1 MNVSNFIS
9 KRYLFAKKSRNI
21 INLISLISLFGL
33 LVSAA
38 SLVVILSGFNGI
50 QKYVEDVYGKFSAS
64 LYIYPKTGKFIQ
76 ESDSIF
82 SKLELNN
89 KVKYYSKII
98 EETAM
103 LKFEN
108 KWVTAK
114 VRGIDTTTYN
124 KLNWSSNLI
133 EGDGKLYIENYP
145 KILLGYGIQNELQ
158 IPYNENINNEIKIFS
173 ISNKKQLS
181 IQNQSLLKKNNL
193 IFGGVYTINPELDFS
208 SAMVDYNTA
217 NLIFERQNGA
227 NYIEVFLKDNE
238 EIFSAKKLLT
248 TLNPDYIFKTHK
260 ENNQLIYAASDAEKW
275 IVLAVLIFVLIL
287 SSFTVVA
294 SITMLII
301 DKKKDIKSLIAL
313 GCDTKTIKN
322 IFFKE
327 GLMISYLGSLSGLI
341 IGTIICLIQMKFH
354 LLKLENAAIEY
365 WPVLI
370 KFQDI
375 LLLLAILFVTGF
387 VSAYL
392 PGKILVNKLL
402 RS

>member
-1 MNVSNFIS
+1 MNISNFIS

-64 LYIYPKTGKFIQ
+64 IYVYPLSGKFIA
-76 ESDSIF
+76 EHDSIF
-82 SKLELNN
+82 SVIKLNN
-89 KVKYYSKII
+89 QVKYYSKVI

-108 KWVTAK
+108 KWVTATIK
-114 VRGIDTTTYN
+114 GVDSNTYN
-124 KLNWSSNLI
+124 KKTWNLNLI
-133 EGDGKLYIENYP
+133 EGNGELYIENFP
-145 KILLGYGIQNELQ
+145 KILLGYGLQNELQ

-181 IQNQSLLKKNNL
+181 IQNQSSLKKNNL
-193 IFGGVYTINPELDFS
+193 IFGGVYSINPELDFS
-208 SAMVDYNTA
+208 SAMVDYKAA
-217 NLIFERQNGA
+217 NQIFESQNGA
-227 NYIEVFLKDNE
+227 NYLEIFLKDNKN
-238 EIFSAKKLLT
+238 IFTIKKVLEAQ
-248 TLNPDYIFKTHK
+248 NPDYIFKTHK

-275 IVLAVLIFVLIL
+275 MVLAVLIFVLIL
-287 SSFTVVA
+287 SSFTVVS

-313 GCDTKTIKN
+313 GCNTKTIKN

-327 GLMISYLGSLSGLI
+327 GLMISYLGSISGLI
-341 IGTIICLIQMKFH
+341 IGTIICFIQMKFH

-370 KFQDI
+370 KPQDL
-375 LLLLAILFVTGF
+375 LLLLAILFITGL
-387 VSAYL
+387 VAAYL

-402 RS
+402 KS

>member
-1 MNVSNFIS
+1 MNISNFIS

-64 LYIYPKTGKFIQ
+64 IYVYPLSGKFIA
-76 ESDSIF
+76 EHDSIF
-82 SKLELNN
+82 SVIKLNN
-89 KVKYYSKII
+89 QVKYYSKVI

-108 KWVTAK
+108 KWVTATIK
-114 VRGIDTTTYN
+114 GVDSNTYN
-124 KLNWSSNLI
+124 KKTWSLNLI
-133 EGDGKLYIENYP
+133 EGNGELYIENFP
-145 KILLGYGIQNELQ
+145 KILLGYGLQNELQ
-158 IPYNENINNEIKIFS
+158 IPYNENISNEIKIFS

-181 IQNQSLLKKNNL
+181 IQNQSSLKKNNL
-193 IFGGVYTINPELDFS
+193 IFGGVYSINPELDFS
-208 SAMVDYNTA
+208 SAMLDYKAA
-217 NLIFERQNGA
+217 NQIFERQNGA
-227 NYIEVFLKDNE
+227 NYLEIFLKDNKN
-238 EIFSAKKLLT
+238 IFTIKKVLEAQ
-248 TLNPDYIFKTHK
+248 NPDYIFKTHK

-275 IVLAVLIFVLIL
+275 MVLAVLIFVLIL
-287 SSFTVVA
+287 SSFTVVS

-313 GCDTKTIKN
+313 GCNTKTIKN

-327 GLMISYLGSLSGLI
+327 GLMISYLGSISGLI
-341 IGTIICLIQMKFH
+341 IGTIICFIQMKFH

-370 KFQDI
+370 KPQDL
-375 LLLLAILFVTGF
+375 LLLLAILFITGL
-387 VSAYL
+387 VAAYL

-402 RS
+402 KS

>member
-82 SKLELNN
+82 LKLELNN

-248 TLNPDYIFKTHK
+248 NQNPDYIFKTHK

-370 KFQDI
+370 KSQDI

>member
-1 MNVSNFIS
+1 MNISNFIS

-64 LYIYPKTGKFIQ
+64 IYVYPLSGKFIA
-76 ESDSIF
+76 EHDSIF
-82 SKLELNN
+82 SVIKLNN
-89 KVKYYSKII
+89 QVKYYSKVI

-108 KWVTAK
+108 KWVTATIK
-114 VRGIDTTTYN
+114 GVDSNTYN
-124 KLNWSSNLI
+124 KKTWSLNLI
-133 EGDGKLYIENYP
+133 EGNGELYIENFP
-145 KILLGYGIQNELQ
+145 KILLGYGLQNELQ

-181 IQNQSLLKKNNL
+181 IQNQSSLKKNNL
-193 IFGGVYTINPELDFS
+193 IFGGVYSINPELDFS
-208 SAMVDYNTA
+208 SAMLDYKAA
-217 NLIFERQNGA
+217 NQIFERQNGA
-227 NYIEVFLKDNE
+227 NYLEIFLKDNKN
-238 EIFSAKKLLT
+238 IFTIKKVLEAQ
-248 TLNPDYIFKTHK
+248 NPDYIFKTHK

-275 IVLAVLIFVLIL
+275 MVLAVLIFVLIL
-287 SSFTVVA
+287 SSFTVVS

-313 GCDTKTIKN
+313 GCNTKTIKN

-327 GLMISYLGSLSGLI
+327 GLMISYLGSISGLI
-341 IGTIICLIQMKFH
+341 IGTIICFIQMKFH

-370 KFQDI
+370 KPQDL
-375 LLLLAILFVTGF
+375 LLLLAILFITGL
-387 VSAYL
+387 VAAYL
-392 PGKILVNKLL
+392 PGKILINKLL
-402 RS
+402 KS

>member
-1 MNVSNFIS
+1 MNISNFIS

-64 LYIYPKTGKFIQ
+64 IYVYPLSGKFIA
-76 ESDSIF
+76 EHDSIF
-82 SKLELNN
+82 SVIKLNN
-89 KVKYYSKII
+89 QVKYYSKVI

-108 KWVTAK
+108 KWVTATIK
-114 VRGIDTTTYN
+114 GVDSNTYN
-124 KLNWSSNLI
+124 KKTWSLNLI
-133 EGDGKLYIENYP
+133 EGNGELYIENFP
-145 KILLGYGIQNELQ
+145 KILLGYGLQNELQ

-181 IQNQSLLKKNNL
+181 IQNQSSLKKNNL
-193 IFGGVYTINPELDFS
+193 IFGGVYSINPELDFS
-208 SAMVDYNTA
+208 SAMVDYKAA
-217 NLIFERQNGA
+217 NQIFERQNGA
-227 NYIEVFLKDNE
+227 NYLEIFLKDNKN
-238 EIFSAKKLLT
+238 IFTIKKVLEAQ
-248 TLNPDYIFKTHK
+248 NPDYIFKTHK

-275 IVLAVLIFVLIL
+275 MVLAVLIFVLIL
-287 SSFTVVA
+287 SSFTVVS

-313 GCDTKTIKN
+313 GCNTKTIKN

-327 GLMISYLGSLSGLI
+327 GLMISYLGSISGLI
-341 IGTIICLIQMKFH
+341 IGTIICFIQMKFH

-365 WPVLI
+365 WPVLV
-370 KFQDI
+370 KPQDL
-375 LLLLAILFVTGF
+375 LLLLAILFITGL
-387 VSAYL
+387 VAAYL

-402 RS
+402 KS

>member
-1 MNVSNFIS
+1 MNISNFIS

-64 LYIYPKTGKFIQ
+64 IYIYPQTGKFFK

-89 KVKYYSKII
+89 QVKYFSKII

-108 KWVTAK
+108 KWVTATIK
-114 VRGIDTTTYN
+114 GIDTNTYN
-124 KLNWSSNLI
+124 KKNWSSNLI
-133 EGDGKLYIENYP
+133 EGNSELYIENYP

-158 IPYNENINNEIKIFS
+158 IPYNKNINNEIKIYS
-173 ISNKKQLS
+173 ISNKKKLS
-181 IQNQSLLKKNNL
+181 IQNQSSLKKNNL

-208 SAMVDYNTA
+208 SAMVDYKIA

-227 NYIEVFLKDNE
+227 NYIEVFLKDDE
-238 EIFSAKKLLT
+238 EIFANKKLLVAQ
-248 TLNPDYIFKTHK
+248 NPDYIFKTHE

-275 IVLAVLIFVLIL
+275 MVLAVLIFVLIL

-313 GCDTKTIKN
+313 GCNTKTIKN

-327 GLMISYLGSLSGLI
+327 GLMISYLGSISGLI
-341 IGTIICLIQMKFH
+341 FGSIICLIQMKFH
-354 LLKLENAAIEY
+354 LLKLENSAIEY

-370 KFQDI
+370 KPNDI
-375 LLLLAILFVTGF
+375 LLLLVVLFITGF

-402 RS
+402 KS

>member
-76 ESDSIF
+76 EKDSIF

-89 KVKYYSKII
+89 KEKYYSKII

-248 TLNPDYIFKTHK
+248 NQNPDYIFKTHK

-370 KFQDI
+370 KSQDI

>member
-1 MNVSNFIS
+1 MNISNFIS

-64 LYIYPKTGKFIQ
+64 IYVYPLSGKFIA
-76 ESDSIF
+76 EHDSIF
-82 SKLELNN
+82 SVIKLNN
-89 KVKYYSKII
+89 QVKYYSKVI

-108 KWVTAK
+108 KWVTATIK
-114 VRGIDTTTYN
+114 GVDSNTYN
-124 KLNWSSNLI
+124 KKTWSLNLI
-133 EGDGKLYIENYP
+133 EGNGELYIENFP
-145 KILLGYGIQNELQ
+145 KILLGYGLQNELQ

-181 IQNQSLLKKNNL
+181 IQNQSSLKKNNL
-193 IFGGVYTINPELDFS
+193 IFGGVYSINPELDFS
-208 SAMVDYNTA
+208 SAMVDYKAA
-217 NLIFERQNGA
+217 NQIFERQNGA
-227 NYIEVFLKDNE
+227 NYLEIFLKDNKN
-238 EIFSAKKLLT
+238 IFTIKKVLEAQ
-248 TLNPDYIFKTHK
+248 NPDYIFKTHK

-275 IVLAVLIFVLIL
+275 MVLAVLIFVLIL
-287 SSFTVVA
+287 SSFTVIS

-313 GCDTKTIKN
+313 GCNTKTIKN

-327 GLMISYLGSLSGLI
+327 GLMISYLGSISGLI
-341 IGTIICLIQMKFH
+341 IGTIICFIQMKFH

-370 KFQDI
+370 KPQDL
-375 LLLLAILFVTGF
+375 LLLLAILFITGL
-387 VSAYL
+387 VAAYL

-402 RS
+402 KS

>member
-1 MNVSNFIS
+1 MNISNFIS

-64 LYIYPKTGKFIQ
+64 IYIYPQSGKFFQ

-89 KVKYYSKII
+89 QVKYFSKII

-108 KWVTAK
+108 KWVTATVK
-114 VRGIDTTTYN
+114 GIDTNTYN
-124 KLNWSSNLI
+124 KKNWSSNLI
-133 EGDGKLYIENYP
+133 EGNPELYIENYP
-145 KILLGYGIQNELQ
+145 KILLSYGIQNQLQ
-158 IPYNENINNEIKIFS
+158 IPYNENINNEIKIYS
-173 ISNKKQLS
+173 ISNKKKLS
-181 IQNQSLLKKNNL
+181 IQNQSSLKKNNL

-208 SAMVDYNTA
+208 SAFVDYKAA

-227 NYIEVFLKDNE
+227 NYIEVFLKDDE
-238 EIFSAKKLLT
+238 EIFANKKLLT
-248 TLNPDYIFKTHK
+248 AQNPNYIFKTHK

-275 IVLAVLIFVLIL
+275 MVLAVLIFVLIL

-313 GCDTKTIKN
+313 GCNTKTIKN

-327 GLMISYLGSLSGLI
+327 GLMISYLGSISGLI
-341 IGTIICLIQMKFH
+341 IGSIICLVQMKFH

-370 KFQDI
+370 KPNDI
-375 LLLLAILFVTGF
+375 LLLLTVLFITGF

-402 RS
+402 KS

>member
-1 MNVSNFIS
+1 MNISNFIS

-64 LYIYPKTGKFIQ
+64 IYVYPLSGKFIA
-76 ESDSIF
+76 EHDSIF
-82 SKLELNN
+82 SVIKLNN
-89 KVKYYSKII
+89 QVKYYSKVI

-108 KWVTAK
+108 KWVTATIK
-114 VRGIDTTTYN
+114 GVDSNTYN
-124 KLNWSSNLI
+124 KKTWSLNLI
-133 EGDGKLYIENYP
+133 EGNCELYIENFP
-145 KILLGYGIQNELQ
+145 KILLGYGLQNELQ
-158 IPYNENINNEIKIFS
+158 IPYNENISNEIKIFS

-181 IQNQSLLKKNNL
+181 IQNQSSLKKNNL
-193 IFGGVYTINPELDFS
+193 IFGGVYSINPELDFS
-208 SAMVDYNTA
+208 SAMVDYKAA
-217 NLIFERQNGA
+217 NQIFERQNGA
-227 NYIEVFLKDNE
+227 NYLEIFLKDNNN
-238 EIFSAKKLLT
+238 IFTIKKVLEAQ
-248 TLNPDYIFKTHK
+248 NPDYIFKTHK

-275 IVLAVLIFVLIL
+275 MVLAVLIFVLIL
-287 SSFTVVA
+287 SSFTVVS

-313 GCDTKTIKN
+313 GCNTKTIKN

-327 GLMISYLGSLSGLI
+327 GLMISYLGSISGLI
-341 IGTIICLIQMKFH
+341 IGTIICFIQMKFH

-370 KFQDI
+370 KPQDL
-375 LLLLAILFVTGF
+375 LLLLAILFITGL
-387 VSAYL
+387 VAAYL
-392 PGKILVNKLL
+392 PGKILINKLL
-402 RS
+402 KS

>member
-1 MNVSNFIS
+1 MNISNFIS

-64 LYIYPKTGKFIQ
+64 IYIYPQSGKFFQ

-89 KVKYYSKII
+89 QVKYFSKII

-108 KWVTAK
+108 KWVTATVK
-114 VRGIDTTTYN
+114 GIDTNTYN
-124 KLNWSSNLI
+124 KKNWSSNLI
-133 EGDGKLYIENYP
+133 EGNPELYIENYP
-145 KILLGYGIQNELQ
+145 KILLSYGIQNQLQ
-158 IPYNENINNEIKIFS
+158 IPYNENINNEIKIYS
-173 ISNKKQLS
+173 ISNKKKLS
-181 IQNQSLLKKNNL
+181 IQNQSSLKKNNL

-208 SAMVDYNTA
+208 SAFVDYKAA

-227 NYIEVFLKDNE
+227 NYIEVFLKDDE
-238 EIFSAKKLLT
+238 EIFANKKLLT
-248 TLNPDYIFKTHK
+248 AQNPNYIFKTHK

-275 IVLAVLIFVLIL
+275 MVLAVLIFVLIL

-313 GCDTKTIKN
+313 GCNTKTIKN

-327 GLMISYLGSLSGLI
+327 GLMISYLGSISGLI
-341 IGTIICLIQMKFH
+341 TGSIICLIQMKFH

-370 KFQDI
+370 KPNDI
-375 LLLLAILFVTGF
+375 LLLLTVLFITGF

-402 RS
+402 KS

>member
-64 LYIYPKTGKFIQ
+64 LYIYPQTGKFIQ
-76 ESDSIF
+76 ENDSIF

-238 EIFSAKKLLT
+238 EIFSAKKHLT
-248 TLNPDYIFKTHK
+248 TQNPDYIFKTHK

-327 GLMISYLGSLSGLI
+327 GLMISYLGSVSGLI

-370 KFQDI
+370 KSQDI

>member
-82 SKLELNN
+82 LKLELNN
-89 KVKYYSKII
+89 KVKYYSKVI

-248 TLNPDYIFKTHK
+248 NQNPDYIFKTHK
-260 ENNQLIYAASDAEKW
+260 ENNQLIYEASDAEKW

-313 GCDTKTIKN
+313 GCETKTIKN

-341 IGTIICLIQMKFH
+341 IVTIICLIQMKFH

-370 KFQDI
+370 KSQDI

>member
-1 MNVSNFIS
+1 MN
-9 KRYLFAKKSRNI
+9 YKSH
-21 INLISLISLFGL
+21 
-33 LVSAA
+33 
-38 SLVVILSGFNGI
+38 
-50 QKYVEDVYGKFSAS
+50 
-64 LYIYPKTGKFIQ
+64 T
-76 ESDSIF
+76 
-82 SKLELNN
+82 
-89 KVKYYSKII
+89 
-98 EETAM
+98 M
-103 LKFEN
+103 
-108 KWVTAK
+108 
-114 VRGIDTTTYN
+114 
-124 KLNWSSNLI
+124 
-133 EGDGKLYIENYP
+133 
-145 KILLGYGIQNELQ
+145 KILITKL
-158 IPYNENINNEIKIFS
+158 KIFS

-248 TLNPDYIFKTHK
+248 IQNPDYIFKTHK

-341 IGTIICLIQMKFH
+341 IGTII
-354 LLKLENAAIEY
+354 Y
-365 WPVLI
+365 V
-370 KFQDI
+370 
-375 LLLLAILFVTGF
+375 
-387 VSAYL
+387 
-392 PGKILVNKLL
+392 
-402 RS
+402 

>member
-238 EIFSAKKLLT
+238 EIFSAKKHLT
-248 TLNPDYIFKTHK
+248 TQNPDYIFKTHK

-327 GLMISYLGSLSGLI
+327 GLMISYLGSISGLI

-370 KFQDI
+370 KSQDI

>member
-64 LYIYPKTGKFIQ
+64 LYIYPQTGKFIQ
-76 ESDSIF
+76 ENDSIF
-82 SKLELNN
+82 LKLELNN
-89 KVKYYSKII
+89 KVKYYSKVI

-238 EIFSAKKLLT
+238 EIFSAKKHLT
-248 TLNPDYIFKTHK
+248 TQNPDYIFKTHK

-370 KFQDI
+370 KSQDI

>member
-1 MNVSNFIS
+1 MNISNFIS

-64 LYIYPKTGKFIQ
+64 IYIYPQTGKFFQ

-82 SKLELNN
+82 CKLELNN
-89 KVKYYSKII
+89 QVKYFSKII

-108 KWVTAK
+108 KWVTATVK
-114 VRGIDTTTYN
+114 GIDTNTYN
-124 KLNWSSNLI
+124 KKNWSSNLI
-133 EGDGKLYIENYP
+133 EGNAELYIENYP

-158 IPYNENINNEIKIFS
+158 IPYNKNINNEIKIYS
-173 ISNKKQLS
+173 ISNKKKLS
-181 IQNQSLLKKNNL
+181 IQNQSSLKKNNL

-208 SAMVDYNTA
+208 SAMVDYKIA

-227 NYIEVFLKDNE
+227 NYIEVFLKDDE
-238 EIFSAKKLLT
+238 EIFANKKLLIAQ
-248 TLNPDYIFKTHK
+248 NPDYIFKTHK

-275 IVLAVLIFVLIL
+275 MVLAVLIFVLIL

-313 GCDTKTIKN
+313 GCNTKTIKN

-327 GLMISYLGSLSGLI
+327 GLMISYLGSISGLI
-341 IGTIICLIQMKFH
+341 IGSIICLIQMKFH

-370 KFQDI
+370 KPNDI
-375 LLLLAILFVTGF
+375 LLLLAVLFITGF

-402 RS
+402 KS

>member
-1 MNVSNFIS
+1 MNISNFIS

-64 LYIYPKTGKFIQ
+64 IYVYPLSGKFIA
-76 ESDSIF
+76 EHDSIF
-82 SKLELNN
+82 SVIKLNN
-89 KVKYYSKII
+89 QVKYYSKVI

-108 KWVTAK
+108 KWVTATIK
-114 VRGIDTTTYN
+114 GVDSNTYN
-124 KLNWSSNLI
+124 KKTWSLNLI
-133 EGDGKLYIENYP
+133 EGNGELYIENFP
-145 KILLGYGIQNELQ
+145 KILLGYGLQNELQ

-181 IQNQSLLKKNNL
+181 IQNQSSLKKNNL
-193 IFGGVYTINPELDFS
+193 IFGGVYSINPELDFS
-208 SAMVDYNTA
+208 SAMVDYKAA
-217 NLIFERQNGA
+217 NQIFERQNGA
-227 NYIEVFLKDNE
+227 NYLEIFLKDNKN
-238 EIFSAKKLLT
+238 IFTIKKVLEAQ
-248 TLNPDYIFKTHK
+248 NPDYIFKTHK

-275 IVLAVLIFVLIL
+275 MVLAVLIFVLIL
-287 SSFTVVA
+287 SSFTVIS

-313 GCDTKTIKN
+313 GCNTKTIKN

-327 GLMISYLGSLSGLI
+327 GLMISYLGSISGLI
-341 IGTIICLIQMKFH
+341 IGTIICFIQMKFH

-370 KFQDI
+370 KPQDL
-375 LLLLAILFVTGF
+375 LLLLAILFITGL
-387 VSAYL
+387 VAAYL
-392 PGKILVNKLL
+392 PGKILVDKLL
-402 RS
+402 KS

>member
-89 KVKYYSKII
+89 KVKYYSKVI

-238 EIFSAKKLLT
+238 GIFSAKKLLT
-248 TLNPDYIFKTHK
+248 NQNPDYIFKTHK

-370 KFQDI
+370 KSQDI

>member
-1 MNVSNFIS
+1 MNISNFIS

-64 LYIYPKTGKFIQ
+64 IYVYPLSGKFIA
-76 ESDSIF
+76 EHDSIF
-82 SKLELNN
+82 SVIKLNN
-89 KVKYYSKII
+89 QVKYYSKVI

-108 KWVTAK
+108 KWVTATIK
-114 VRGIDTTTYN
+114 GVDSNTYN
-124 KLNWSSNLI
+124 KKTWSLNLI
-133 EGDGKLYIENYP
+133 EGNGELYIENFP
-145 KILLGYGIQNELQ
+145 KILLGYGLQNELQ

-181 IQNQSLLKKNNL
+181 IQNQSSLKKNNL
-193 IFGGVYTINPELDFS
+193 IFGGVYSINPELDFS
-208 SAMVDYNTA
+208 SAMVDYKAA
-217 NLIFERQNGA
+217 NQIFERQNGA
-227 NYIEVFLKDNE
+227 TYLEIFLKDNKN
-238 EIFSAKKLLT
+238 IFTIKKVLEAQ
-248 TLNPDYIFKTHK
+248 NPDYIFKTHK

-275 IVLAVLIFVLIL
+275 MVLAVLIFVLIL
-287 SSFTVVA
+287 SSFTVVS

-313 GCDTKTIKN
+313 GCNTKTIKN

-327 GLMISYLGSLSGLI
+327 GLMISYLGSISGLI
-341 IGTIICLIQMKFH
+341 IGTIICFIQMKFH

-370 KFQDI
+370 KPQDL
-375 LLLLAILFVTGF
+375 LLLLAILFITGL
-387 VSAYL
+387 VAAYL
-392 PGKILVNKLL
+392 PGKILINKLL
-402 RS
+402 KS

>member
-1 MNVSNFIS
+1 MNISNFIS

-64 LYIYPKTGKFIQ
+64 IYVYPLSGKFIA
-76 ESDSIF
+76 EHDSIF
-82 SKLELNN
+82 SVIKLNN
-89 KVKYYSKII
+89 QVKYYSKVI

-108 KWVTAK
+108 KWVTATIK
-114 VRGIDTTTYN
+114 GVDSNTYN
-124 KLNWSSNLI
+124 KKTWSLNLI
-133 EGDGKLYIENYP
+133 EGNGELYIENFP
-145 KILLGYGIQNELQ
+145 KILLGYGLQNELQ

-181 IQNQSLLKKNNL
+181 IQNQSSLKKNNL
-193 IFGGVYTINPELDFS
+193 IFGGVYSINPELDFS
-208 SAMVDYNTA
+208 SAMVDYKAA
-217 NLIFERQNGA
+217 NQIFERQNGA
-227 NYIEVFLKDNE
+227 NYLEIFLKDNKN
-238 EIFSAKKLLT
+238 IFTIKKVLEAQ
-248 TLNPDYIFKTHK
+248 NPDYIFKTHK

-275 IVLAVLIFVLIL
+275 MVLAVLIFVLIL
-287 SSFTVVA
+287 SSFTVVS

-313 GCDTKTIKN
+313 GCNTKTIKN

-327 GLMISYLGSLSGLI
+327 GLMISYLGSISGLI
-341 IGTIICLIQMKFH
+341 IGTIICFIQMKFH

-370 KFQDI
+370 KPQDL
-375 LLLLAILFVTGF
+375 LLLLAILFITGL
-387 VSAYL
+387 VAAYL

-402 RS
+402 KS

>member
-1 MNVSNFIS
+1 MNISNFIS

-64 LYIYPKTGKFIQ
+64 IYVYPLSGKFIA
-76 ESDSIF
+76 EHDSIF
-82 SKLELNN
+82 SVIKLNN
-89 KVKYYSKII
+89 QVKYYSKVI

-108 KWVTAK
+108 KWVTATIK
-114 VRGIDTTTYN
+114 GVDSNTYN
-124 KLNWSSNLI
+124 KKTWSLNLI
-133 EGDGKLYIENYP
+133 EGNGELYIKNFP
-145 KILLGYGIQNELQ
+145 KILLGYGLQNELQ

-181 IQNQSLLKKNNL
+181 IQNQSSLKKNNL
-193 IFGGVYTINPELDFS
+193 IFGGVYSINPELDFS
-208 SAMVDYNTA
+208 SAMVDYKAA
-217 NLIFERQNGA
+217 NQIFERQNGA
-227 NYIEVFLKDNE
+227 NYLEIFLKDNKN
-238 EIFSAKKLLT
+238 IFTIKKVLEAQ
-248 TLNPDYIFKTHK
+248 NPDYIFKTHK

-275 IVLAVLIFVLIL
+275 MVLAVLIFVLIL
-287 SSFTVVA
+287 SSFTVVS

-313 GCDTKTIKN
+313 GCNTKTIKN

-327 GLMISYLGSLSGLI
+327 GLMISYLGSISGLI
-341 IGTIICLIQMKFH
+341 IGTIICFIQMKFH

-370 KFQDI
+370 KPQDL
-375 LLLLAILFVTGF
+375 LLLLAILFITGL
-387 VSAYL
+387 VAAYL

-402 RS
+402 KS

>member
-64 LYIYPKTGKFIQ
+64 LYIYPQTGKFIQ
-76 ESDSIF
+76 ENDSIF
-82 SKLELNN
+82 LKLELNN
-89 KVKYYSKII
+89 KVKYYSKVI

-238 EIFSAKKLLT
+238 EIFSAKKHLT
-248 TLNPDYIFKTHK
+248 TQNPDYIFKTHK

-301 DKKKDIKSLIAL
+301 DKKKDIKNLIAL
-313 GCDTKTIKN
+313 GCETKTIKN

-370 KFQDI
+370 KSQDI

>member
-64 LYIYPKTGKFIQ
+64 LYIYPQTGKFIQ
-76 ESDSIF
+76 ENDSIF

-89 KVKYYSKII
+89 KVKYYSKVI

-238 EIFSAKKLLT
+238 EIFSAKKHLT
-248 TLNPDYIFKTHK
+248 TQNPDYIFKTHK

-327 GLMISYLGSLSGLI
+327 GLMISYLGSVSGLI

-370 KFQDI
+370 KSQDI

>member
-1 MNVSNFIS
+1 MNISNFIS
-9 KRYLFAKKSRNI
+9 KRYLFAKKSRSI

-64 LYIYPKTGKFIQ
+64 IYVYPLSGKFIA
-76 ESDSIF
+76 EHDSIF
-82 SKLELNN
+82 SVIKLNN
-89 KVKYYSKII
+89 QVKYYSKVI

-108 KWVTAK
+108 KWVTATIK
-114 VRGIDTTTYN
+114 GVDSNTYN
-124 KLNWSSNLI
+124 KKTWSLNLI
-133 EGDGKLYIENYP
+133 EGNGELYIENFP
-145 KILLGYGIQNELQ
+145 KILLGYGLQNELQ

-181 IQNQSLLKKNNL
+181 IQNQSSLKKNNL
-193 IFGGVYTINPELDFS
+193 IFGGVYSINPELDFS
-208 SAMVDYNTA
+208 SAMVDYKAA
-217 NLIFERQNGA
+217 NQIFERQNGA
-227 NYIEVFLKDNE
+227 NYLEIFLKDNKN
-238 EIFSAKKLLT
+238 IFTIKKVLEAQ
-248 TLNPDYIFKTHK
+248 NPDYIFKTHK

-275 IVLAVLIFVLIL
+275 MVLAVLIFVLIL
-287 SSFTVVA
+287 SSFTVIS

-313 GCDTKTIKN
+313 GCNTKTIKN

-327 GLMISYLGSLSGLI
+327 GLMISYLGSISGLI
-341 IGTIICLIQMKFH
+341 IGTIICFIQMKFH

-370 KFQDI
+370 KPQDL
-375 LLLLAILFVTGF
+375 LLLLAILFITGL
-387 VSAYL
+387 VAAYL

-402 RS
+402 KS

>member
-33 LVSAA
+33 LVSTA

-82 SKLELNN
+82 LKLELNN

-208 SAMVDYNTA
+208 SAMVDYNTS

-248 TLNPDYIFKTHK
+248 NQNPDYIFKTHK

-301 DKKKDIKSLIAL
+301 DKKKDINSLIAL
-313 GCDTKTIKN
+313 WCDTKTIKN

-327 GLMISYLGSLSGLI
+327 GLIISYLGSLSGLI
-341 IGTIICLIQMKFH
+341 IRTIICLIQMKFH

-370 KFQDI
+370 KSQDI

>member
-82 SKLELNN
+82 LKLELNN

-238 EIFSAKKLLT
+238 EIFSAKKHLT
-248 TLNPDYIFKTHK
+248 TQNPDYIFKTHK

-370 KFQDI
+370 KSQDI

>member
-1 MNVSNFIS
+1 MNISNFIS

-64 LYIYPKTGKFIQ
+64 IYIYPQSGKFFQ

-89 KVKYYSKII
+89 QVKYFSKII

-108 KWVTAK
+108 KWVTATVK
-114 VRGIDTTTYN
+114 GIDTNTYN
-124 KLNWSSNLI
+124 KKNWSSNLI
-133 EGDGKLYIENYP
+133 EGNPELYIENYP
-145 KILLGYGIQNELQ
+145 KILLSYGIQNQLQ
-158 IPYNENINNEIKIFS
+158 IPYNENINNEIKIYS
-173 ISNKKQLS
+173 ISNKKKLS
-181 IQNQSLLKKNNL
+181 IQNQSSLKKNNL

-208 SAMVDYNTA
+208 SAFVDYKAA

-227 NYIEVFLKDNE
+227 NYIEVFLKDDE
-238 EIFSAKKLLT
+238 EIFANKKLLT
-248 TLNPDYIFKTHK
+248 AQNPNYIFKTHK

-275 IVLAVLIFVLIL
+275 MVLAVLIFVLIL

-313 GCDTKTIKN
+313 GCNTKTIKN

-327 GLMISYLGSLSGLI
+327 GLMISYLGSISGLI
-341 IGTIICLIQMKFH
+341 IGSIICLVQMKFH

-370 KFQDI
+370 KSQDL

-402 RS
+402 KS